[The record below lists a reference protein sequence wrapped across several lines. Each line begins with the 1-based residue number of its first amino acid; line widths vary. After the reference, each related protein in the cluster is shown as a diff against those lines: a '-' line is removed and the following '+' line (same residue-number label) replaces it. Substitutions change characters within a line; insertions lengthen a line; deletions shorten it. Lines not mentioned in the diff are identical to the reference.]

1 MTALPRQRRPAAPL
15 VALLSA
21 LTCSSAQAQVAA
33 IALTEPGAPFESAP
47 YTLGFAFSVN
57 TPLRLA
63 GLGVYDH
70 DADGLES
77 AAQAGPWRDGRVDTL
92 ALAEVPAGTA
102 APVQGLF
109 SYAPVV
115 PLDLMPGNI
124 DVVAAHLD
132 GGTATSFDTGQGGQ
146 ATVDGRITL
155 LGDRYADGFF
165 SIAYPTQRD
174 GWLGAKLLLAPVPE
188 PGPAGLL
195 AASLAGLAFTFT
207 RKSRNQA

>member
-1 MTALPRQRRPAAPL
+1 MR
-15 VALLSA
+15 S
-21 LTCSSAQAQVAA
+21 
-33 IALTEPGAPFESAP
+33 
-47 YTLGFAFSVN
+47 FAFSVK